1 MKSLTNSLNV
11 WFLLG
16 GALGFHYDRALNDIQ
31 TWKAVKAASPTRPA
45 SPARAGGE
53 PNVIAKLEKYNAW

>member
-31 TWKAVKAASPTRPA
+31 TWKERE
-45 SPARAGGE
+45 RAEQRLAGWLHNQ
-53 PNVIAKLEKYNAW
+53 NVIAKLQKYNAW

>member
-31 TWKAVKAASPTRPA
+31 TWKERER
-45 SPARAGGE
+45 ARAAPGWLAAQPKCNRKATE
-53 PNVIAKLEKYNAW
+53 I

>member
-31 TWKAVKAASPTRPA
+31 TWKERE
-45 SPARAGGE
+45 ARAAPGWLAAQPKCNRKATE
-53 PNVIAKLEKYNAW
+53 I

>member
-16 GALGFHYDRALNDIQ
+16 GARGFHYDRALNDIQ
-31 TWKAVKAASPTRPA
+31 TWKAVKAARLA
-45 SPARAGGE
+45 QAARAVKSEE